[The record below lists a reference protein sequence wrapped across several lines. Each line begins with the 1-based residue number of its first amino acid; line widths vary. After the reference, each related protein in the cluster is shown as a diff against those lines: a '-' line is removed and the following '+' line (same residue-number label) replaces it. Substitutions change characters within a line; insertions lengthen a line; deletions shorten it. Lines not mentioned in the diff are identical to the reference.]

1 MMHGTDVQDSRENH
15 AGHATAGAAAVPL
28 LCLSGIDKS
37 FPGVHALKN
46 VSLDIHAG
54 EVHVILGQNGAGKS
68 TLIKVLYGAYAAE
81 RGQIAIEGRPVT
93 IARPADAAALGIAVI
108 FQEFSLVPYLD
119 IAQNIFLGRE
129 AKFSRFGLVDAAAMH
144 AAARIILDDLGLD
157 YDTRSYAAELG
168 VAQQQMV
175 EIAKALS
182 QNARVLVMDEPTA
195 AISER
200 ESERLFQ
207 TIARLTER
215 GVAIVYISH
224 RMKEVQMLGDRITI
238 LRDGAV
244 VTSLLRGA
252 MSQTEMV
259 GAMIGR
265 ASGSQLAR
273 TPRAPGDPVLFAAGI
288 STAKLSDISIEIRAG
303 EVVGLAGLVGS
314 GRTEVVRA
322 LFGAD
327 PITSGEIA
335 WLGAPAPGTLD
346 ARVRAGMALLPEDRK
361 QEGLALALDIRDNAT
376 IASLWRSFTA
386 SWFSP
391 AVAERDTRKLI
402 EQLAIAAHGTRQTVR
417 TLSGGNQQKVV
428 LAKWL
433 AAGAKLFLLDEPT
446 RGVDI
451 GAKVEIYRL
460 IDQLVDGGASV
471 VVISSELPELVQLC
485 DRAYVMRDNRIVG
498 HLVGDAMTERA
509 ILELAVHQ

>member
-1 MMHGTDVQDSRENH
+1 MVNSEIASGRSAPGLDSS
-15 AGHATAGAAAVPL
+15 AL
-28 LCLSGIDKS
+28 LLRLVDIDKS
-37 FPGVHALKN
+37 FPGVHALKQ
-46 VSLDIHAG
+46 VSFDIHAG

-68 TLIKVLYGAYAAE
+68 TLIKTLCGAYAADS
-81 RGQIAIEGRPVT
+81 GYIELQGRRISVS
-93 IARPADAAALGIAVI
+93 RPADASALGIAVI

-129 AKFSRFGLVDAAAMH
+129 APFARFGIVNSASMH
-144 AAARIILDDLGLD
+144 AAAAAILHDLGLD
-157 YDTRSYAAELG
+157 YDTHLFASDLG

-200 ESERLFQ
+200 ESHRLFE
-207 TIARLTER
+207 TIARLTGK

-224 RMKEVQMLGDRITI
+224 RMKEVHALGDRITI

-244 VTSLLRGA
+244 VTSVVRGE

-259 GAMIGR
+259 GSMIGR
-265 ASGSQLAR
+265 TSGAQGGR
-273 TPRAPGDPVLFAAGI
+273 TPRPPGESVVFARDVN
-288 STAKLSDISIEIRAG
+288 TARLSNISIEVCAG

-314 GRTEVVRA
+314 GRTELVRA

-327 PITSGEIA
+327 AIISGEIA
-335 WLGAPAPGTLD
+335 LAGKSAPATLH

-361 QEGLALALDIRDNAT
+361 HEGLAQTLDVRDNAT
-376 IASLWRSFTA
+376 AASLWRSFA
-386 SWFSP
+386 SGWFRY
-391 AVAERDTRKLI
+391 AIADRDTRSMI
-402 EQLAIAAHGTRQTVR
+402 EQLGIATHGTRQTVW
-417 TLSGGNQQKVV
+417 TLSGGNQQKIV
-428 LAKWL
+428 LGKWL

-446 RGVDI
+446 RGVDV
-451 GAKVEIYRL
+451 GAKAEIYRL
-460 IDQLVDGGASV
+460 IDQLVDEGAAV

-485 DRAYVMRDNRIVG
+485 DRAYVMRDYRVVG
-498 HLVGDAMTERA
+498 HLAGDVLTERA
-509 ILELAVHQ
+509 ILEMAVHQ

>member
-1 MMHGTDVQDSRENH
+1 MHGADTGDLRDVP
-15 AGHATAGAAAVPL
+15 GANAAASTAAVPL
-28 LCLSGIDKS
+28 LKLVAIDKS
-37 FPGVHALKN
+37 FPGVHALKG

-54 EVHVILGQNGAGKS
+54 RVHVILGQNGAGKS
-68 TLIKVLYGAYAAE
+68 TLIKVLYGAYAADGGHIE
-81 RGQIAIEGRPVT
+81 LEGRPVVVS
-93 IARPADAAALGIAVI
+93 RPADASALGIAVI
-108 FQEFSLVPYLD
+108 FQEFSLVPYLN
-119 IAQNIFLGRE
+119 IAQNIYLGRE
-129 AKFSRFGLVDAAAMH
+129 SAFSRFGLIDSAAMH
-144 AAARIILDDLGLD
+144 AAARVILDDLGLD
-157 YDTRSYAAELG
+157 YDTHAFAADLG

-182 QNARVLVMDEPTA
+182 QKARVLVMDEPTA
-195 AISER
+195 AISDR

-207 TIARLTER
+207 AIARLTER

-244 VTSLLRGA
+244 VSSIHRGE

-259 GAMIGR
+259 SAMIGR
-265 ASGSQLAR
+265 SSDAQFAR
-273 TPRAPGDPVLFAAGI
+273 PPRPPGETILRATKV
-288 STAKLSDISIEIRAG
+288 STAKFENICLEIRAG

-327 PITSGEIA
+327 PLTSGEIA
-335 WLGAPAPGTLD
+335 LGKASAPSALD

-361 QEGLALALDIRDNAT
+361 REGLALALDIRDNAT
-376 IASLWRSFTA
+376 VASLWRSFT
-386 SWFSP
+386 SGWYSP
-391 AVAERDTRKLI
+391 NAAETAAAGLVSK
-402 EQLAIAAHGTRQTVR
+402 LAIAAHSTRQTVG

-433 AAGAKLFLLDEPT
+433 AAGSTIFLLDEPT
-446 RGVDI
+446 RGVDV
-451 GAKVEIYRL
+451 GAKAEIYRL
-460 IDQLVDGGASV
+460 IDQLVEGGAGV

-485 DRAYVMRDNRIVG
+485 DRAYVLRDHCIVG
-498 HLVGDAMTERA
+498 HLAGDALTERA

>member
-1 MMHGTDVQDSRENH
+1 MMHGTDVHDLQSDRK
-15 AGHATAGAAAVPL
+15 AVSPL
-28 LCLSGIDKS
+28 LRLIGIDKS
-37 FPGVHALKN
+37 FPGVHALRD
-46 VSLDIHAG
+46 VSLDVHAG

-68 TLIKVLYGAYAAE
+68 TLIKTLYGAHAAD
-81 RGQIAIEGRPVT
+81 RGAIEVEGRAVA
-93 IARPADAAALGIAVI
+93 IARPADARALGIAVI

-119 IAQNIFLGRE
+119 IAQNIYLGHE
-129 AKFSRFGLVDAAAMH
+129 AAFSRYGLIDSAAMH
-144 AAARIILDDLGLD
+144 AAARSILDDLGLD
-157 YDTRSYAAELG
+157 YDTRTDAADLG

-200 ESERLFQ
+200 ESERLFA
-207 TIARLTER
+207 TIARLTPR

-244 VTSLLRGA
+244 VTSILRGE
-252 MSQTEMV
+252 MSQTGMV
-259 GAMIGR
+259 DAMIGR
-265 ASGSQLAR
+265 ASGAQVAR
-273 TPRAPGDPVLFAAGI
+273 TPRPAGQPILFARGI
-288 STAKLSDISIEIRAG
+288 STAKLSDISIEIHAG

-327 PITSGEIA
+327 AITSGEIA
-335 WLGAPAPGTLD
+335 LLGTPAPTTLD

-361 QEGLALALDIRDNAT
+361 QEGVALPLDIRANAT
-376 IASLWRSFTA
+376 VASLWRSFA
-386 SWFSP
+386 SGWFSP
-391 AVAERDTRKLI
+391 ATAERDTSRLI
-402 EQLAIAAHGTRQTVR
+402 AQLGIAAHGPRQTVR

-446 RGVDI
+446 RGVDV
-451 GAKVEIYRL
+451 GAKAEIYRL
-460 IDQLVDGGASV
+460 IDQLVDGGAGV

-485 DRAYVMRDNRIVG
+485 DRAYVMRDQRIVG
-498 HLVGDAMTERA
+498 HLDGDALTERA